1 MATTADLSRS
11 FESMA
16 LRMKCDESDFLLLLS
31 LGIDSF
37 NELFFRSPTAKDME
51 ELMEELV
58 GDINIDFVSKEGRQ
72 VLLLIGLLE
81 WFIF

>member
-1 MATTADLSRS
+1 MFDIWLI
-11 FESMA
+11 
-16 LRMKCDESDFLLLLS
+16 
-31 LGIDSF
+31 GDST
-37 NELFFRSPTAKDME
+37 EMTIVKREEGE

-81 WFIF
+81 WFIFWNLQKTIGPNPINYS

>member
-1 MATTADLSRS
+1 MFDIWLI
-11 FESMA
+11 
-16 LRMKCDESDFLLLLS
+16 
-31 LGIDSF
+31 GDST
-37 NELFFRSPTAKDME
+37 EMTIVKLEEGE

-81 WFIF
+81 WFIFWNLQKTIGPKPINYS